1 MTLST
6 PLLPAR
12 PITRLLPVF
21 CSTSLLSLFLL
32 PPAYGQTPPVTL
44 PAGTP
49 LVMRLIDNRP
59 MRAGVPVTAELIYP
73 VYSDN
78 HLVVPAKSLL
88 NGTVV
93 ALRPDTSRR
102 IRARLGGDLTPF
114 HIPVVQFTELVL
126 PDGARIP
133 MSTETSTDGA
143 PIFRAVAPPP
153 SKGGFFRQQFD
164 MGLAVA
170 RSDVALFTAPGKAD
184 RLTQFVY
191 NRLPYHPER
200 IEKATTWTT
209 QAVAPVSLPAQPASP
224 APVISTSAQPKRHF
238 WEEPAPVETPPD
250 NAPGRWTIQAY
261 LDQPLSSETSKPGQ
275 AIKATVADPILNPDG
290 AVAIPQGATLVGTV
304 AKAQPARRFGR
315 TGTLTFNFRQLTF
328 PGGDPQ
334 NVQTQLT
341 GADSARDLALNSEGQ
356 VKSKPQ
362 DKVSLPLILAIIAS
376 RPLDRGENGASD
388 HQLGKNAASG
398 AAGLGLVG
406 TIIGLSGISPNAAA
420 GIGYYGTALA
430 VYDRWI
436 ARGKKVVF
444 PRDTRIVVQTVA
456 RRSAAIHPDPASPAD
471 PPQKPDR

>member
-1 MTLST
+1 MALST
-6 PLLPAR
+6 PLFPAR
-12 PITRLLPVF
+12 PIARRLLAF
-21 CSTSLLSLFLL
+21 CSPSLVGLFLL
-32 PPAYGQTPPVTL
+32 PPAYAQTQPATL
-44 PAGTP
+44 PGGTP
-49 LVMRLIDNRP
+49 LVMRLIGNRP
-59 MRAGVPVTAELIYP
+59 MRAGLPVTAELIYP

-88 NGTVV
+88 NGSIV

-133 MSTETSTDGA
+133 ISTETSTDGA

-153 SKGGFFRQQFD
+153 SKGGFFRQQID

-170 RSDVALFTAPGKAD
+170 RSDVALFLAPGKAD

-200 IEKATTWTT
+200 IVEATAWTT
-209 QAVAPVSLPAQPASP
+209 ELAAPVSLPAQPASP
-224 APVISTSAQPKRHF
+224 APVVPTSDQHRRHL

-261 LDQPLSSETSKPGQ
+261 LDQPLSSETSKAGQ
-275 AIKATVADPILNPDG
+275 AVKATVANPILNPDG
-290 AVAIPQGATLVGTV
+290 TVAVPQGATLVGTV
-304 AKAQPARRFGR
+304 AKAQPARPFGR
-315 TGTLTFNFRQLTF
+315 TGTLTFNFRQLTL
-328 PGGDPQ
+328 PGGEPG
-334 NVQTQLT
+334 NVQTTLA

-362 DKVSLPLILAIIAS
+362 DKISLPIILGVLAS
-376 RPLDRGENGASD
+376 RALDREERGGGT
-388 HQLGKNAASG
+388 GKNAVAG

-406 TIIGLSGISPNAAA
+406 SIIGWSGASPNLSA

-430 VYDRWI
+430 LYDRWI
-436 ARGKKVVF
+436 ARGKKVGF

-456 RRSAAIHPDPASPAD
+456 RRSAAIHPDPPRAASP
-471 PPQKPDR
+471 PPTPNR